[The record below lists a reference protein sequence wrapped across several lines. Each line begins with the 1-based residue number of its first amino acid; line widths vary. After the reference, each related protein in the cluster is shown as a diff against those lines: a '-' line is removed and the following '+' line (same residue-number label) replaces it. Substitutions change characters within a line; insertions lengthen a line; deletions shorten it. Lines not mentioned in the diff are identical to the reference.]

1 MKGEGVLRRKRLAIV
16 LVLAAGVVLVA
27 LLATGLLSRK
37 TGGTGLA
44 IPTTNP
50 VISTT
55 TPGAQPGEVGSQ
67 FNPDD
72 WPSYGGALD
81 ETRHSLLTLINKQNV
96 NTLGRV
102 STIDFRKIDPN
113 IPKGEQSFPVVIN
126 GIIYVTTAN
135 DYVFAVDGGSG
146 KVLWE
151 WKPSNL
157 GVFANYGVNANR
169 GVAVCDGRV
178 FLLTLDMNIVA
189 LNASNGK
196 LEQEVPIS
204 ASVPGADAQYSYS
217 ETEAPICFDN
227 ILVIGASGS
236 DYGVRGFA
244 MAYNAGDLSAAWS
257 SPYWIIPPD
266 GTDWRS
272 FGVYTGGGTNWN
284 PATIDTTDG
293 MMYITTSNPSPIFD
307 PQVRPGC
314 DPRTDSIIALDVFTG
329 QQKWFQ
335 QQICGD
341 QWGYSTSQPV
351 LLYSLKIN
359 GKERRVVSVATKEG
373 TWWMYDAKT
382 GAPIYEHVK
391 LINQL
396 EHPPLKPGH
405 AVTVYP
411 SSLGGLNYSP
421 SSYDPTTG
429 YVINNQAETA
439 SVLEEKADPAQ
450 VNKYKIKG
458 DVSNGLAAG
467 TFGFSPKGWH
477 DYGSI
482 TAVNAALGRLVWRH
496 VVPEPGRGG
505 VTTTAS
511 GLAFAGGGDGNLLAL
526 DTYTGNQ
533 LWSFQTGYQIAAGPA
548 IYEVHGTEYIA
559 ITVGG
564 TATSSYGGTAAELQI
579 FALKGNQ
586 TQSLAPP
593 IRAPG
598 PGPGVLRAPAQWFTA
613 GAEPHTVTLQLVSS
627 FDSAGCKSTLDGLA
641 HGAMTIKVPQNWTVD
656 VTFENQGAGCSDGAA
671 VVNAPG
677 STTPVFGGG
686 STVTGVPGS
695 HVTYFHF
702 TASSEGKYVIAST
715 SSSRARAGEWLH
727 FDVVPGNQ
735 PPEMTIPNVIG
746 QPQSYAIIGRPG
758 LGGTVAGG

>member
-1 MKGEGVLRRKRLAIV
+1 LRSKRLAIV
-16 LVLAAGVVLVA
+16 LVLAAGGVLVG
-27 LLATGLLSRK
+27 LLATGVLSRS
-37 TGGTGLA
+37 THGNGTA

-50 VISTT
+50 AIPTT
-55 TPGAQPGEVGSQ
+55 TPGQQVGETAGS
-67 FNPDD
+67 FSPDD
-72 WPSYGGALD
+72 WPSYGGGFD
-81 ETRHSLLTLINKQNV
+81 ETRHSSLTLINKQNV

-102 STIDFRKIDPN
+102 ATIDFRKIDPA
-113 IPKGEQSFPVVIN
+113 IPKGEQSFPVVIS
-126 GIIYVTTAN
+126 GIIYVTTAD

-151 WKPSNL
+151 WKPSNT
-157 GVFANYGVNANR
+157 GIFSNYGVNANR
-169 GVAVCDGRV
+169 GVAVCDGKV
-178 FLLTLDMNIVA
+178 FLLTLDMQIVA
-189 LNASNGK
+189 LNATNGK
-196 LEQEVPIS
+196 LVNEVPIS

-217 ETEAPICFDN
+217 ETQAPICFN
-227 ILVIGASGS
+227 NLLIIGASGS

-244 MAYNAGDLSAAWS
+244 MAYNASDLSAAWS

-266 GTDWRS
+266 GEEWRS

-284 PATIDTTDG
+284 PGTIDQKTGTL
-293 MMYITTSNPSPIFD
+293 YLTTSNPSPIFD
-307 PQVRPGC
+307 PAVRPGP
-314 DPRTDSIIALDVFTG
+314 DPRTDSIVALDLYTG
-329 QQKWFQ
+329 QQKWWQ
-335 QQICGD
+335 QQIPGD
-341 QWGYSTSQPV
+341 QWGYSTVQPV
-351 LLYSLKIN
+351 LLYNIKIG
-359 GKERRVVSVATKEG
+359 GKMRRVVSVATKEG

-382 GAPIYEHVK
+382 GAPIYEHIK

-396 EHPPLKPGH
+396 EHPSLKPGH

-421 SSYDPTTG
+421 SSFDPTTG

-467 TFGFSPKGWH
+467 TFGYSPKGWH

-482 TAVNAALGRLVWRH
+482 TAVNASLGRLAWRH

-505 VTTTAS
+505 VTTTDS
-511 GLAFAGGGDGNLLAL
+511 GLAFAGGGDGNILAL

-533 LWSFQTGYQIAAGPA
+533 LWSFQTGFQIAAGPA
-548 IYEVHGTEYIA
+548 IYEVHGKEYIA

-579 FALKGNQ
+579 FTLKGNQ
-586 TQSLAPP
+586 TQSLSPP
-593 IRAPG
+593 IHAPG
-598 PGPGVLRAPAQWFTA
+598 PGPGVLRTPTEYYTA
-613 GAEPHTVTLQLVSS
+613 GPEPHTVTLQLISS
-627 FDSAGCKSTLDGLA
+627 MNDAACKSTLDGFPR
-641 HGAMTIKVPQNWTVD
+641 GAMTVRVPQNWTVY
-656 VTFENQGAGCSDGAA
+656 VTYVNQGVGCSDGAA

-686 STVTGVPGS
+686 STATGGVPGGGLA
-695 HVTYFHF
+695 YFKF
-702 TASSEGKYVIAST
+702 TASKQGKYVISST
-715 SSSRARAGEWLH
+715 NHTRALAGEWIH
-727 FDVVPGNQ
+727 FVVQSGND
-735 PPEMTIPNVIG
+735 PPELTIPNIIG
-746 QPQSYAIIGRPG
+746 QPQTYAIIGRPG